1 MDASDRA
8 RDFLRSRYPTAE
20 VGVLGGSAAT
30 GAATATSDLD
40 VLVVL
45 PERWSETA
53 FVETTEHD
61 GQLVE
66 AFVYGPAAL
75 QTWLEKGRRERRPVL
90 DRIIGDGLAL
100 TEGLATERLAEASR
114 AVLAAGPG
122 PVGPDELRSRRYV
135 LSAVLDD
142 LDTADAAERTAIA
155 MTAWRE
161 AAELSLCL
169 QPHWLGTGKWL
180 VRELRRSGDRY
191 GLASWA
197 AEERFDVPQLLAAGR
212 SVLDAAGGYLQSGFT
227 RGVRPS
233 DL

>member
-30 GAATATSDLD
+30 SAATATSDLD
-40 VLVVL
+40 LLVVL

-75 QTWLEKGRRERRPVL
+75 QSWLEKGRRQRRPVL
-90 DRIIGDGLAL
+90 DRIIG
-100 TEGLATERLAEASR
+100 EGLPLTQGVATKRLVETSR
-114 AVLAAGPG
+114 AVLAAGPP
-122 PVGPDELRSRRYV
+122 PVGTDELRSRRYA

-142 LDTADAAERTAIA
+142 LDTADSAERTAIA

-169 QPHWLGTGKWL
+169 EPHWLGTGKWL
-180 VRELRRSGDRY
+180 VRELRRSGDRF
-191 GLASWA
+191 GLAAWA
-197 AEERFDVPQLLAAGR
+197 AARDLDTGTLLPRCRA
-212 SVLDAAGGYLQSGFT
+212 VLDAGGGHLQAGFT
-227 RGVRPS
+227 RGTRPPG
-233 DL
+233 L